1 MSFLLRRACHT
12 FKPWVCSKGLHTS
25 CPALSNLL
33 IDSGRYPF
41 LHELGLTSD
50 NDGVNGS
57 FTGGS
62 GEVIESICP
71 ANGQP
76 IARVRQ
82 GSLADYE
89 KIIQSTKEAWHV
101 WSDIPAPQ
109 RGEIVRL
116 VGHALRDK
124 KHQLGSLVSLEV
136 GKIITEGDGEVQ
148 EFIDICDY
156 SVGLSRMLGGQVFPS
171 ERPGHSLIEQYNP
184 LGAIGVITAFNFP
197 VAVFGW
203 NASIGL
209 VCGNT
214 LVWKGAPSTP
224 LTTVAVT
231 RIMQKVLEENNLPK
245 AICSSIC
252 GGPEIG
258 EAMASDKR
266 LPLVS
271 FTGST
276 PVGNKVGTIVQ
287 KRFGKSILELGG
299 NNAILVMDDA
309 DLNLVIPAT
318 LFASVGTAGQRCTT
332 TRRLIVHESLHDAVV
347 ERLKKAYSQLRIGDP
362 LDADTLYGPVH
373 SPQGVEIFHKAVESA
388 KSQGGTIEYG
398 GKVIDRPGFYVEPT
412 LITGLSHDAKV
423 VQTESFVP
431 VLYVLKVKDLDEA
444 ISWNNEVDQGLSSS
458 LFTKNPENIFKWIG
472 HKGSDC
478 GIVNVNI
485 PTNGAE
491 IGGAFGGEK
500 ATGGGRE
507 SGSDAWKQYMR
518 RSTCTINYSSELP
531 LAQGVKFE

>member
-1 MSFLLRRACHT
+1 MNVIHRCPHLVKSFVQRQC
-12 FKPWVCSKGLHTS
+12 LHTS
-25 CPALSNLL
+25 SRVMSSLL
-33 IDSGRYPF
+33 IDSGKYPF
-41 LHELGLTSD
+41 LHELGLSSE
-50 NDGVNGS
+50 NDGVHGA
-57 FTGGS
+57 TRGAS
-62 GEVIESICP
+62 GEVVESICP

-89 KIIQSTKEAWHV
+89 KIVTAAKEAWHV
-101 WSDIPAPQ
+101 WSDVPAPQ
-109 RGEIVRL
+109 RGEILRL
-116 VGHALRDK
+116 IGHALREK
-124 KHQLGSLVSLEV
+124 KDQLGKLVALEV
-136 GKIITEGDGEVQ
+136 GKIKTEGDGEVQ
-148 EFIDICDY
+148 EFIDVCDY
-156 SVGLSRMLGGQVFPS
+156 SVGLSRMLGGNVFPS

-184 LGAIGVITAFNFP
+184 LGAMGVITAFNFP

-203 NASIGL
+203 NASIGM

-214 LVWKGAPSTP
+214 LVWKGAPTTP

-231 RIMQKVLEENNLPK
+231 NIMQQVLEDNNLPK

-252 GGPEIG
+252 GGKEIG
-258 EAMASDKR
+258 EAIARDKR

-276 PVGNKVGTIVQ
+276 PAGHKIGMIVQ
-287 KRFGKSILELGG
+287 ERFGKSILELGG

-332 TRRLIVHESLHDAVV
+332 TRRLIVHESLHDEVV
-347 ERLKKAYSQLRIGDP
+347 GRLTKAYSQLRIGDP
-362 LDADTLYGPVH
+362 LDETTLYGPVH
-373 SPQGVEIFHKAVESA
+373 SEQGVNIFRQAVADAKA
-388 KSQGGTIEYG
+388 QGGTVQSG
-398 GKVIDRPGFYVEPT
+398 GEVIDGSGFFVEPT
-412 LITGLSHDAKV
+412 LITGLTHDAKIV
-423 VQTESFVP
+423 HTESFVP
-431 VLYVLKVKDLDEA
+431 VLYVLKVKDFEEA
-444 ISWNNEVDQGLSSS
+444 ISWNNEVEQGLSSS
-458 LFTKNPENIFKWIG
+458 LFTRDPQKIFKWIG

-478 GIVNVNI
+478 GIVNINI